1 MGDALNAKKAFAELA
16 ARVLTRA
23 GTTLPPEHVNALKQ
37 ARERETVP
45 TAMAQLD
52 TILANVPSAAN
63 KNCSICQDPGIP
75 AFEVTIG
82 SRFPLHFDIR
92 DVLTKITA
100 EVTAAVP
107 LRQNICHPFTRIN
120 SGNNT
125 GRNVPYVWY
134 EYLPGADYVQ
144 ITAHLRGGGSGNR
157 SMVYAVAPAAP
168 RLEGVKKIVFDH
180 VAMAGPIVCPPAV
193 IGVGFGAT
201 PDIALKI
208 AFNQLM
214 RLPVGKPHPEPDV
227 AKVEVELCTALNKTG
242 IGALGLGGDTTVLG
256 VHMEYAGSHIGSM
269 PVGITFSCWPNR
281 FATARLF
288 SDGRV
293 EWLTHQEEDK

>member
-1 MGDALNAKKAFAELA
+1 MADALDVKKAFAELA

-23 GTTLPPEHVNALKQ
+23 GTTLPPEHVKTLEQ
-37 ARERETVP
+37 ARKRETVP

-52 TILANVPSAAN
+52 TILANVASAAS
-63 KNCSICQDPGIP
+63 KSCSICQDPGIP
-75 AFEVTIG
+75 AFEVAVG

-92 DVLTKITA
+92 GVLTRVTA
-100 EVTAAVP
+100 DVTAAVP

-134 EYLPGADYVQ
+134 EYLPEADYVE

-157 SMVYAVAPAAP
+157 SMVYSVAPTAP
-168 RLEGVKKIVFDH
+168 RLEGVKKIVFDT
-180 VAMAGPIVCPPAV
+180 VAMAGPIVCPPAL

-214 RLPVGKPHPEPDV
+214 RLPAGTPHPEPDI
-227 AKVEVELCTALNKTG
+227 AKAEAELFTALNKTG
-242 IGALGLGGDTTVLG
+242 IGALGLGGDTTVLA

-269 PVGITFSCWPNR
+269 PVAVAFSCWPNR

-293 EWLTHQEEDK
+293 KWLTHQEEGK

>member
-1 MGDALNAKKAFAELA
+1 MGNASDVEKAFAELA

-23 GTTLPPEHVNALKQ
+23 ATTLPPEHVNALKQ
-37 ARERETVP
+37 AHKRETVP

-52 TILANVPSAAN
+52 TILANVTSAAN
-63 KNCSICQDPGIP
+63 KTCSICQDPGIP
-75 AFEVTIG
+75 AFEVAVG
-82 SRFPLHFDIR
+82 SKFPLHFDVR
-92 DVLTKITA
+92 GVLAEITA

-107 LRQNICHPFTRIN
+107 LRQNICHPFTRTN

-134 EYLPGADYVQ
+134 EYLPGADYVEVC
-144 ITAHLRGGGSGNR
+144 AHLRGGGSGNR
-157 SMVYAVAPAAP
+157 SMVFAVAPSAP

-193 IGVGFGAT
+193 IGVGLGAT
-201 PDIALKI
+201 PDIAMKI

-214 RLPVGKPHPEPDV
+214 RLPVGKPHPEADM
-227 AKVEVELCTALNKTG
+227 AKAEADLCAALNKTG
-242 IGALGLGGDTTVLG
+242 IGALGLGGDTTVLA

-269 PVGITFSCWPNR
+269 PVGIAFSCWPNR
-281 FATARLF
+281 FAAARLF
-288 SDGRV
+288 ADGCV
-293 EWLTHQEEDK
+293 EWLTHQEEGK